1 MNTIKKFLLGANI
14 FNRKAENRPRKH
26 RLVLPLVI
34 ITGLMLSFT
43 VQAEGPVP
51 YQFKLVPASDAINA
65 CLPKASATVMIFPK
79 GELRG
84 VDTLDLKAEGLPPN
98 TAFTVFLTNLAN
110 IPFGASQ
117 YIAEFTTNEAGR
129 GGVRVDAIIEEAFA
143 IVGGVPGR
151 QELNHIVI
159 WFADPAGD
167 DVCFGPGGGPVT
179 PFDGDGQAGGTVL
192 SSKNF
197 LPGAPLP

>member
-1 MNTIKKFLLGANI
+1 MNTLKKFLLGANSI
-14 FNRKAENRPRKH
+14 KRLAASRARKH
-26 RLVLPLVI
+26 RLVVPIVI
-34 ITGLMLSFT
+34 VTGLILIVT
-43 VQAEGPVP
+43 VQAQSPAP
-51 YQFKLVPASDAINA
+51 YKFNLVPASDAIKT
-65 CLPKASATVMIFPK
+65 CLPNASATVMVFPK

-98 TAFTVFLTNLAN
+98 TTFTVFLTQLAN
-110 IPFGASQ
+110 VPFGASQ
-117 YIAEFTTNEAGR
+117 YIAEFTTNADGR
-129 GGVRVDAIIEEAFA
+129 GAVRVDAIIEEAFA

-167 DVCFGPGGGPVT
+167 DVCFGPGGGPTT